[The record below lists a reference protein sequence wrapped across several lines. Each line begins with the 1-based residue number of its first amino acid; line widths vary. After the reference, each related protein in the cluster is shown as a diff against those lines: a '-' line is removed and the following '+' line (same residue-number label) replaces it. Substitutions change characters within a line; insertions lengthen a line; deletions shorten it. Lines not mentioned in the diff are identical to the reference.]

1 MTSLIQ
7 RLGEGDAAVADE
19 LFSLVYDE
27 LRAVANRLFARQP
40 QNHTLQPTALVHEA
54 WLKLAGGDVNWQSRG
69 HFFAVAA
76 RAMRQVLTDKARA
89 QRAERRGKG
98 RQKVTFDEELVAAPA
113 GCDIADLDD
122 ALQRLAA
129 ANARHAR
136 VVELKLF
143 AGLSL
148 PEIATVLAVTP
159 RTIQLD
165 WRSAAAYLRHVL
177 DQPETP

>member
-1 MTSLIQ
+1 MIQ
-7 RLGEGDAAVADE
+7 RLGAGDAAVADE
-19 LFSLVYDE
+19 LFALVYDE
-27 LRAVANRLFARQP
+27 LHAVAQRLFARQP
-40 QNHTLQPTALVHEA
+40 ANHTLQPTALVHEA
-54 WLKLAGGDVNWQSRG
+54 WLKLAGNDIGWESRG
-69 HFFAVAA
+69 HFFSVAA

-98 RQKVTFDEELVAAPA
+98 RQKVTLDEELVAAPA
-113 GCDIADLDD
+113 GCDIVDLDD

-129 ANARHAR
+129 ANQRHAR

-148 PEIATVLAVTP
+148 AEIATVLAVTP

-165 WRSAAAYLRHVL
+165 WRSASAFLRHVL
-177 DQPETP
+177 DSPQTP